1 MFINMANFSVK
12 KMIQMFF
19 FFTWLNPVYV
29 LLRIQGEFTLT
40 NSHKK
45 VLYFRDASFSILEL
59 HKIVNGWILRLY
71 NWRDVRSCSLTPSG
85 PAV

>member
-1 MFINMANFSVK
+1 MVNFSAK
-12 KMIQMFF
+12 KIIQMV

-40 NSHKK
+40 NSPKK
-45 VLYFRDASFSILEL
+45 GPNFRAASFSILEL
-59 HKIVNGWILRLY
+59 HKIVNGRILRLY
-71 NWRDVRSCSLTPSG
+71 NWRNVRSCTLTPSG